1 MCSSQN
7 IQCIFHKILKM
18 RELDPERRGRRCVG
32 LRAQVQTWCI
42 DRCEQA
48 RSLLAFNAKL
58 AQEQFILASRDL
70 DVEV

>member
-1 MCSSQN
+1 
-7 IQCIFHKILKM
+7 M